1 MHKKEVAVTKDISS
15 ATTKLSDLGGQL
27 DKYAEGHDPAF
38 AKAIDL
44 ATEFLQQHTIQ
55 YLAQAA
61 DETLTSSDKALV
73 ARISG
78 LERRVAELSSEHDRQ
93 TAELEKTFERRDE
106 LLRTAADFRRNHYD
120 DSAIYP
126 VR

>member
-1 MHKKEVAVTKDISS
+1 MHKKEVAVTKDITS
-15 ATTKLSDLGGQL
+15 ATTELPDLGGQL

-44 ATEFLQQHTIQ
+44 ATEFLQQHTTQ
-55 YLAQAA
+55 DLAQAA
-61 DETLTSSDKALV
+61 DETLTSSDNEIV